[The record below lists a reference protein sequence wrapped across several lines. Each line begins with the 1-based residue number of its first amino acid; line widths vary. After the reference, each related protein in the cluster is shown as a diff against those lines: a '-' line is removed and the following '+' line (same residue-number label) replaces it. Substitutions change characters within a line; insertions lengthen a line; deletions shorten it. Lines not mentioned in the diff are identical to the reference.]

1 MADEQLQKMITE
13 RTISVRDSDGWR
25 KVKIIKL
32 DNDDFHLFDKFQLG
46 QSVELDG
53 EEYRIFVIQGLLV
66 VELHLMTESEYK
78 RLTIIQNQE

>member
-1 MADEQLQKMITE
+1 MHEEEKHDVGETDE
-13 RTISVRDSDGWR
+13 
-25 KVKIIKL
+25 